1 MTINKTQV
9 AKDTTVHR
17 RTLYYQPIL
26 PAKDEALKQ
35 LILETWKDKTYAAY
49 GHKRLAL
56 HLQVNKKRLLRV
68 MNKFKLHPPRRR
80 VQKPVKPEDIGNPEV
95 TLPNLLWNKDTKQF
109 VEVTRPN
116 QAWAE
121 DFTYLWF
128 MGRFW
133 YLATVI
139 EVYTKEILGFAISDT
154 HDTSLVLAALKHAL
168 HYTGRIPDI
177 LHSDQGSEYTSKAY
191 QLFVTGL
198 DIKLSY
204 SRKSSPWQ
212 NGFQESYYN
221 NFKLDLGHLG
231 QFKSPGQLAEG
242 IYQTIYCYNNKRM
255 HTTIKM
261 TPKQFYEKY
270 QLTNINADVLSGK
283 SV

>member
-9 AKDTTVHR
+9 AKDTKVHR
-17 RTLYYQPIL
+17 RTLYYQPRL

-35 LILETWKDKTYAAY
+35 IILETWKDKTCAAY
-49 GHKRLAL
+49 GHKRLAI
-56 HLQVNKKRLLRV
+56 HLKLNKKRVLRV
-68 MNKFKLHPPRRR
+68 MNKFNLHPPRRR
-80 VQKPVKPEDIGNPEV
+80 AIHPRKPDDIGKEEV
-95 TLPNLLWNKDTKQF
+95 TLPNLLWNKDTQQF
-109 VEVTRPN
+109 VEITRPN
-116 QAWAE
+116 QAWAQ

-139 EVYTKEILGFAISDT
+139 DVYTKEILGFAISDT
-154 HDTSLVLAALKHAL
+154 HDTSLVLAALKNAL
-168 HYTGRIPDI
+168 HYTSRKPDI
-177 LHSDQGSEYTSKAY
+177 LHSDQGSEYTAEVY
-191 QLFVTGL
+191 QQFVMGL
-198 DIKLSY
+198 GIKLSY

-231 QFKSPGQLAEG
+231 QFDSPGQLAEG
-242 IYQTIYCYNNKRM
+242 IYQTIYCYNNKRI
-255 HTTIKM
+255 HTTIRM
-261 TPKQFYEKY
+261 TPKQFYQQ
-270 QLTNINADVLSGK
+270 QLLLNSAYYISQV